1 MQCLITQVAFE
12 NVQMASPMTQR
23 QKTVQLVLILDVENE
38 MMVLYINESRAKTM
52 NNLLLGSPANAYQD
66 MSMMEL
72 NVTNV
77 VIDAKL
83 VSPPMQASV

>member
-1 MQCLITQVAFE
+1 
-12 NVQMASPMTQR
+12 
-23 QKTVQLVLILDVENE
+23 